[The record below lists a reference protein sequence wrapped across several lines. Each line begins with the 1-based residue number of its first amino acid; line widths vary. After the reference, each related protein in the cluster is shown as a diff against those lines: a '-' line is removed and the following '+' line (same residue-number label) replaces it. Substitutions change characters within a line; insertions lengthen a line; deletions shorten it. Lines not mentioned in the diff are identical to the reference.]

1 MAGKK
6 PLEKNMSA
14 RKCYCNTGRQH
25 TTAITPLRC
34 LPFGAKFIRQQGRY
48 VPRQPQ
54 ILDSP
59 PKRRQNAITVQRY
72 GIIPT
77 FLETTI
83 LASGPSQSAAHILSG
98 LRHKVTHVDEVDK
111 KQRGASYHV
120 TGKPS
125 HIWKIVC
132 GSTKSF
138 AFLKVTSPNIMGSAT
153 VVYKIAM
160 AHVRSSSNIHIWL

>member
-1 MAGKK
+1 
-6 PLEKNMSA
+6 MSA
-14 RKCYCNTGRQH
+14 RKCYCNTGSQH
-25 TTAITPLRC
+25 TTAITPLSC
-34 LPFGAKFIRQQGRY
+34 TPFGGKFIQQQSRY

-77 FLETTI
+77 FLETPI

-111 KQRGASYHV
+111 KTMWWIVSRPYWAFARLA
-120 TGKPS
+120 
-125 HIWKIVC
+125 KIVR

-160 AHVRSSSNIHIWL
+160 AQVRSSSNIHLWL